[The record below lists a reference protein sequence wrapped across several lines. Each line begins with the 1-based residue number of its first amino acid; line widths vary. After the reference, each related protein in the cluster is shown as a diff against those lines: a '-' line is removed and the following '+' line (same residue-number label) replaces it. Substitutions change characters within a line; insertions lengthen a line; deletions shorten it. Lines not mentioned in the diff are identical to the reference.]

1 MKCSPRGTMTVAA
14 AGIAALASAA
24 CSEQV
29 QSTAYYYDHRDE
41 LAALGQRCL
50 KDTTPAELVNPVT
63 SLQQNCYNGALADAR
78 ITRERRAADRRAASG
93 RDADALSAKAR

>member
-1 MKCSPRGTMTVAA
+1 MTGSPGRMRKTAVA
-14 AGIAALASAA
+14 GLVASVLAA

-29 QSTAYYYDHRDE
+29 QSTAYYYDHREE

-50 KDTTPAELVNPVT
+50 KETTPAELVNPVT
-63 SLQQNCYNGALADAR
+63 SLQQNCYNAALADAR
-78 ITRERRAADRRAASG
+78 ITRERRSADRRAASN

>member
-1 MKCSPRGTMTVAA
+1 MTCAPRGMMRIAVA
-14 AGIAALASAA
+14 GLAALFSAA

-29 QSTAYYYDHRDE
+29 RSTAYYYDHREE

-50 KDTTPAELVNPVT
+50 KETTPAELVNPVT

>member
-1 MKCSPRGTMTVAA
+1 MKCSHRGTMRVAVAGVAA
-14 AGIAALASAA
+14 LVSAA

-29 QSTAYYYDHRDE
+29 KSTEYYYDHRAE

-50 KDTTPAELVNPVT
+50 KETTPAELVNPAT

-78 ITRERRAADRRAASG
+78 ITRERRTADRRTASG

>member
-1 MKCSPRGTMTVAA
+1 MKCSPRGTMTVAT
-14 AGIAALASAA
+14 AGIAALVSAA

-50 KDTTPAELVNPVT
+50 KETTPAELVNPVT

-78 ITRERRAADRRAASG
+78 IRRERRAADRRAASG
-93 RDADALSAKAR
+93 RDADALSAKVR

>member
-1 MKCSPRGTMTVAA
+1 MKCSPRGTMRVAA
-14 AGIAALASAA
+14 AGIAALGSAA

-50 KDTTPAELVNPVT
+50 KETTPAELVNPVT

-93 RDADALSAKAR
+93 RDADALSAKVR